1 MLRQEVFSFILA
13 GISCC
18 YLARKQVLVLLKSS
32 SPNIHKDIQ
41 KNTKQTLCDSVCH
54 SKSKSNL
61 SCRFCP
67 EVFDQLSLLLCLW
80 CNVATDQHSS
90 RTPKRR
96 LIGPQLPLSHPLVF
110 SQSERGCWS
119 MTSAFL
125 TPSPS
130 LPSPPP
136 NILSFHTF
144 LHIQLR
150 SKVEL

>member
-1 MLRQEVFSFILA
+1 MLSSKETGACIAKILFPLTFTK
-13 GISCC
+13 IS
-18 YLARKQVLVLLKSS
+18 RKIPNKHCVILSVTQ
-32 SPNIHKDIQ
+32 SPNQTSAADFVQ
-41 KNTKQTLCDSVCH
+41 KCLIDSVCF
-54 SKSKSNL
+54 S
-61 SCRFCP
+61 
-67 EVFDQLSLLLCLW
+67 VFDVMWRQISIPAKC
-80 CNVATDQHSS
+80 
-90 RTPKRR
+90 R

-119 MTSAFL
+119 MASAFL

-130 LPSPPP
+130 LPSPPPP